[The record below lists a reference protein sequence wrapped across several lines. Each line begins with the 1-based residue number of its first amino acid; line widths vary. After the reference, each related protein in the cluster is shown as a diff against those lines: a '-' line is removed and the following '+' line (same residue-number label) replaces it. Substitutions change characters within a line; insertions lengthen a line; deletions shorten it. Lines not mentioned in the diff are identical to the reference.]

1 MTYFRFDSIVSFESI
16 LTPPN
21 GDLNAEEEDQA
32 VALVTGASSGIGEA
46 TAVRLAEA
54 GYQVFGTSR
63 RGTSASRSSFEML
76 PLDVTSDA
84 SVKAAVAA
92 VIQRE
97 GRLDL
102 LVNNAGF
109 NVSVGGAEESSIQ
122 QAQEIFDTNFFGI
135 VRMTLAVVPH
145 MRHQGRG
152 RIINIGSVLG
162 FMAMPYMALYA
173 ATKHAIEGYSESLDH
188 ELRNMGIR
196 VSVIEPAF
204 MKTAIDAN
212 SRDADAKLDE
222 YRDVRIAMDKRL
234 KEMLDVAEDP
244 DAVADTV
251 LKVARAASPK
261 TRYTSGSAAARLR
274 LMHTLLPDSLLDAG
288 IRKHLR
294 IA

>member
-1 MTYFRFDSIVSFESI
+1 MMTK
-16 LTPPN
+16 
-21 GDLNAEEEDQA
+21 NAKA

-46 TAVRLAEA
+46 TALRLAEA
-54 GYQVFGTSR
+54 GYQVFGTR
-63 RGTSASRSSFEML
+63 RKVATASRLSFEML
-76 PLDVTSDA
+76 PLDVTSDV
-84 SVKAAVAA
+84 SVKAVVAE
-92 VIQRE
+92 VIQRA

-109 NVSVGGAEESSIQ
+109 NVAAGGAEESSIQ
-122 QAQEIFDTNFFGI
+122 QAQDIFDTNFFGI

-145 MRHQGRG
+145 MRQQGSG

-188 ELRNMGIR
+188 ELRSMGIR

-212 SRDADAKLDE
+212 SRDLDAKLDE
-222 YRDVRIAMDKRL
+222 YREVRTAMDKRL

-244 DAVADTV
+244 DVVADTV
-251 LKVARAASPK
+251 LKAARAASPK
-261 TRYTSGSAAARLR
+261 PRYTSGTAAARLR
-274 LMHTLLPDSLLDAG
+274 LM
-288 IRKHLR
+288 
-294 IA
+294 

>member
-1 MTYFRFDSIVSFESI
+1 MMKKKEK
-16 LTPPN
+16 
-21 GDLNAEEEDQA
+21 A

-46 TAVRLAEA
+46 TALGLAEA

-63 RGTSASRSSFEML
+63 RGASASRSSFDML
-76 PLDVTSDA
+76 RLDVTNDE
-84 SVKAAVAA
+84 SVKTVVAE

-122 QAQEIFDTNFFGI
+122 QAQDIFDTNFFGM

-145 MRHQGRG
+145 MRQQGSG

-162 FMAMPYMALYA
+162 FMAMPYMALYT
-173 ATKHAIEGYSESLDH
+173 ATKHAIEGYAESLDH

-212 SRDADAKLDE
+212 SRDADAKLALYQE
-222 YRDVRIAMDKRL
+222 VRVGMDKRL
-234 KEMLDVAEDP
+234 KAMLAVAEDP
-244 DAVADTV
+244 EVVADTV
-251 LKVARAASPK
+251 LKAARAANPK
-261 TRYTSGSAAARLR
+261 ARYTAGTAAARLR
-274 LMHTLLPDSLLDAG
+274 LMHTLLPARLLDAG
-288 IRKHLR
+288 VRKQLR

>member
-1 MTYFRFDSIVSFESI
+1 MKK
-16 LTPPN
+16 N
-21 GDLNAEEEDQA
+21 DQP
-32 VALVTGASSGIGEA
+32 VALVTGASSGIGKV
-46 TAVRLAEA
+46 TALRLAEA
-54 GYQVFGTSR
+54 GYKVFGTSR
-63 RGTSASRSSFEML
+63 RGASVTRASFEML

-84 SVKAAVAA
+84 SVKAVVAE
-92 VIQRE
+92 VIRRS

-109 NVSVGGAEESSIQ
+109 NVAAGGAEESSIQ
-122 QAQEIFDTNFFGI
+122 QAQDIFDTNFFGT
-135 VRMTLAVVPH
+135 VRMTQAVVPQ
-145 MRHQGRG
+145 MRQQGSG

-173 ATKHAIEGYSESLDH
+173 ATKHAIEGYSASLDH
-188 ELRNMGIR
+188 ELRTMGIR

-212 SRDADAKLDE
+212 SRDADAKLDA

-244 DAVADTV
+244 DVVADTV
-251 LKVARAASPK
+251 LKAASAAKPK
-261 TRYTSGSAAARLR
+261 TRYTSGTAAARLR
-274 LMHTLLPDSLLDAG
+274 LMHTLLPASLMDAG
-288 IRKHLR
+288 IRKQLR